1 VWDESPVD
9 FGGEV
14 DRFRRTGKSSPPKS
28 TIFDMIG
35 ASVGPDVFLTIKR
48 RREKLLE
55 YLEGRSRYPLQD
67 SDAQTILL
75 AISVGVSSKMAY
87 KPLQF
92 RESAEKVDSNVF
104 DRDDCDGSPVRD
116 RSLFCR

>member
-1 VWDESPVD
+1 MKARLISVGRLTDS
-9 FGGEV
+9 GGFL
-14 DRFRRTGKSSPPKS
+14 DATPAKS

-35 ASVGPDVFLTIKR
+35 SSVGLDVFLTIKR

-75 AISVGVSSKMAY
+75 AISVGAS
-87 KPLQF
+87 PL
-92 RESAEKVDSNVF
+92 NY
-104 DRDDCDGSPVRD
+104 C
-116 RSLFCR
+116 